1 MLIGIT
7 GSEGLIGR
15 ALSAALTARGDQVR
29 RLDLRAPTGD
39 EAHGDVRDA
48 ARVTRF
54 VEGCD
59 GVVHLAAVSRVVWG
73 EREPERCIATNE
85 GGTRNV
91 LQAAVDAAAKP
102 WVVFASSRE
111 IYGEAAKLPVPED
124 APPQPVNVYGRTKIA
139 GETMTLEARARG
151 IRTAVLRFSN
161 VYGSIRD
168 HADRVV
174 PAFCRGAALGLA
186 LRVDGSLHTF
196 DFTHLDDTLAGI
208 LRTLDVMA
216 SGERAL
222 PPIHLLTGRPT
233 TLGQLAV
240 LAAAA
245 GAWRSE
251 IHEAPSRNFDVA
263 RFCGDPSRS
272 KQLLGWQATRS
283 IEDGVAA
290 FVRAYADADRGGSSA
305 V

>member
-7 GSEGLIGR
+7 GSEGLIGS

-39 EAHGDVRDA
+39 EAQGDVRDA
-48 ARVTRF
+48 ERVTRF

-73 EREPERCIATNE
+73 EREPERCIATN
-85 GGTRNV
+85 V
-91 LQAAVDAAAKP
+91 LRAAVDSAAKP

-139 GETMTLEARARG
+139 GETMTLEARERG

-240 LAAAA
+240 MAAAA
-245 GAWRSE
+245 GRWRSE

>member
-7 GSEGLIGR
+7 GSEGLVGS
-15 ALSAALTARGDQVR
+15 ALGAALTARGDQVR
-29 RLDLRAPTGD
+29 RLDLRAPAEGD
-39 EAHGDVRDA
+39 GPGDVRDVE
-48 ARVTRF
+48 RVARF

-73 EREPERCIATNE
+73 EREPERCVATNE

-91 LQAAVDAAAKP
+91 LEAAGASRAKP

-111 IYGEAAKLPVPED
+111 IYGEAAKLPVAED
-124 APPQPVNVYGRTKIA
+124 AAARPVNVYGRTKVA
-139 GETMTLEARARG
+139 GEAMTLAARDRG
-151 IRTAVLRFSN
+151 LRTAVLRFSN
-161 VYGSIRD
+161 VYGSVRD

-174 PAFCRGAALGLA
+174 PAFCRGAALGLP

-196 DFTHLDDTLAGI
+196 DFTHLDDTLAGV
-208 LRTLDVMA
+208 LLTLDAVA

-245 GAWRSE
+245 GRWRSD
-251 IHEAPSRNFDVA
+251 IREAPSRNFDVA
-263 RFCGDPSRS
+263 RFCGDPRRA
-272 KQLLGWQATRS
+272 KELLGWQAKRS

-290 FVRAYADADRGGSSA
+290 FVRAYAEAEAGVSSA
-305 V
+305 G

>member
-7 GSEGLIGR
+7 GSEGLIGS

-39 EAHGDVRDA
+39 EAQGDVRDA
-48 ARVTRF
+48 ERVTRF

-91 LQAAVDAAAKP
+91 LRAAVDSAAKP

-139 GETMTLEARARG
+139 GETMTLEARERG

-240 LAAAA
+240 MAAAA
-245 GAWRSE
+245 GRWRSE